1 MSQSS
6 NQSNQHSLIDTIRDN
21 LAPVHSDG
29 YKFLIPAGLLAVFL
43 WFMLPFS
50 FLAYLALLLAVY
62 IAYFFR
68 DPARVTPMR
77 EGLVISPAD
86 GRVSSIERIKPPAE
100 LGLGSEERLR
110 ISIFL
115 SVLDVHINRA
125 PVAGKLVKSIYV
137 PGAFMN
143 AALDKASEENERRSI
158 VIASQPS
165 VSSSSGAGAGH
176 SSGYDIAVVQI
187 AGLIARRIVTFVK
200 EGDSVG
206 KGERFGLIRFGSRV
220 DVFLPPG
227 HGCLV
232 AVGQRAI
239 GGETVLADL
248 ASTEPERESRVV

>member
-1 MSQSS
+1 MSQS
-6 NQSNQHSLIDTIRDN
+6 NNHSLIDTIRDN

-29 YKFLIPAGLLAVFL
+29 YTFLIPAALLAAFL
-43 WFMLPFS
+43 WFMLPWS
-50 FLAYLALLLAVY
+50 VLAYLALGLAVY
-62 IAYFFR
+62 VAYFFR

-100 LGLGSEERLR
+100 LGLGSEERVR

-125 PVAGKLVKSIYV
+125 PVAGRLVKSIYV
-137 PGAFMN
+137 PGAFLN

-158 VIASQPS
+158 VISTQPTVGAAHPASQ
-165 VSSSSGAGAGH
+165 
-176 SSGYDIAVVQI
+176 DIAVVQI

-200 EGDSVG
+200 EGDSIG

-248 ASTEPERESRVV
+248 ASNEPEREARVV